1 MVNRE
6 TLFSINREILDFVD
20 VDQKKVDV
28 DKNFFDVDV
37 SILIEKPVSLLTIGD
52 MFLVT

>member
-20 VDQKKVDV
+20 VDQNFSDV
-28 DKNFFDVDV
+28 DKNFSMSAF
-37 SILIEKPVSLLTIGD
+37 PY
-52 MFLVT
+52 